1 MVFPIAF
8 SVVDSPEFL
17 DSYRPEEGHF
27 MHVLFR
33 FLIVVAALSFAAPAL
48 AADTGNQSIP
58 DRPARVAERSTP
70 VAVEFEGTDS
80 IGSRLSTRIKESL
93 NASNLFVLTEKD
105 TPKIRILV
113 STVAEFPDR
122 PGVGSAYSVIWL
134 FSQSESTLRHFL
146 SREVGVLTPDD
157 VDGLAARI
165 IERTDGIAVR
175 YGYLFQ

>member
-1 MVFPIAF
+1 MHAF
-8 SVVDSPEFL
+8 
-17 DSYRPEEGHF
+17 
-27 MHVLFR
+27 FR
-33 FLIVVAALSFAAPAL
+33 SLIVMAVLSLAVPAFAADNAK
-48 AADTGNQSIP
+48 TSIP
-58 DRPARVAERSTP
+58 DRPARVTERSTP

-80 IGSRLSTRIKESL
+80 IGSRLSTKIKESF
-93 NASNLFVLTEKD
+93 NSSNLFALTEKD

-146 SREVGVLTPDD
+146 NREVGVLTPDE